1 MHKVSQ
7 NMTSKDELL
16 ALALLFTLAAM
27 LYLAVW
33 FIEGKPFSQEEP
45 ATIVSYFE
53 QAQVLNHRSD

>member
-1 MHKVSQ
+1 
-7 NMTSKDELL
+7 MTSKDELL
-16 ALALLFTLAAM
+16 ALALLLTMAAM

-53 QAQVLNHRSD
+53 QAQVLNHQPD